1 MIYLFDKSKK
11 LIGTVRRNHCLSA
24 LFNREVNGLYTLSVD
39 LPVKYTDKLGEINYY
54 DKISKSSYI
63 GHYDLEG
70 RFQLH
75 RTVVVDVEDGTI
87 HIEGVHIFFDEAKA
101 YGIIAEK
108 KFLDREI
115 SYIAPLLFCEIGWTM
130 KDYDPSPALDVSFY
144 DVSLLA
150 ARKKLIETFGYEM
163 DIWLDFDGLSVTGK
177 NYSVKKRIG
186 KDTNKRYVYGTN
198 VLKIKSEEDYG
209 EVYTAVIGLGA
220 DQDEI
225 DKRKA
230 AEQYEKDRE
239 AVRKQR
245 DTLNASYKA
254 ARTAYDTSRKAVL
267 AQYDADVKAWRAE
280 RARIIAIRKTTKKS
294 KLTVPKKPPYPK
306 APPKPLAPKLP
317 AYPKKPV
324 ESVVKVV
331 TEQTREDMKRRVNY
345 ASVVWAKPTNPLDKA
360 AGTRVLVDPIT
371 TDAFGYRDS
380 TGKAVPKVKVVVFED
395 VEDPKILIQKAYE
408 WLTQNN
414 RPKAVFTAEVI
425 DGDVVDLGDT
435 VYVIYEDINKKEP
448 IRVAKAKDNLLTELR
463 TIEFGDLE
471 FMREDDKMK
480 EFVGEL
486 KSVKKATKDGLYDL
500 KLDFDVKFADQ
511 EESLKTDF
519 EIALEEAQVAL
530 DAFAEDMNVTI
541 DSAQE
546 DFMESIDVS
555 LLRAQEDAE
564 DAAFEMELRL
574 NGEIDAARSE
584 LSEDITQSYAN
595 ATKYADDKAT
605 ALKTE
610 VSNDINTAKTTL
622 TNDINTS
629 YTNATKYADTKASEL
644 QTKVAT
650 DINNA
655 KTSLSTDITNSY
667 NNAVTQAQ
675 VKVDTAKTALTQT
688 MNANKQDADNNIST
702 LNTALGDATKRMDAT
717 DVRVNGLVGD
727 IGTLNTQFTDINGQL
742 VPIKSDI
749 LKNSGDISSVKN
761 TVAGH
766 TTDISTLNNQI
777 TLKATKTE
785 LTDAIGGL
793 TFENRNLLE
802 KSATMNKD
810 IDKTWGSYVQLHQI
824 DITSVSSKVAI
835 GDVIT
840 VSFDIQMTTGTI
852 FQIYDSN
859 GQINVSLGQ
868 KTWNNIGTT
877 KQRLSYTT
885 TLKAPTRTPG
895 SAWTLTFYNT
905 NNGDKFT
912 IDNIKIEKGAK
923 ATPYSQAPED
933 LEGKITKNTADIMIN
948 AEEIAKRVLKTD
960 FDSKTGQMQTQINT
974 ATSTANENKQTIA
987 VINGDIDK
995 IEEWQIA
1002 KGTTIQQTAD
1012 AINQKIWNTDIN
1024 TATGAINNRL
1034 NTVSSTVDGNSQTI
1048 LQHTSQINGLT
1059 TWQTEKGAIINQTQS
1074 AINQKV
1080 WQTDI
1085 TGAIDNLDYGTRNL
1099 FVNNTA
1105 QKDKCLVWSTGALNA
1120 EIGSVTSDFIEVSAN
1135 DTILSNYA
1143 TSQLLYY
1150 DDKGWMLDIGG
1161 NKNGGNKFTIHN
1173 DSRIKYMKVSYRS
1186 NFLNGQTIA
1195 DKKVMIVKGAKMGDY
1210 QPAIEDTD
1218 ARISKAE
1225 SDINVNAT
1233 AISQRVL
1240 KTDFDSKT
1248 GQMQTQI
1255 NTVTSTANNN
1265 SSLITQVKGTV
1276 DGLSAW
1282 KTQKGTLIDQA
1293 IDAVSTKVWQ
1303 NDINAIESG
1312 NRNLIRQADFKDAS
1326 NTLNLWTILNGGGH
1340 IANKII
1346 VDDTRF
1352 TKVLKHNLTTSAPV
1366 NGTTV
1371 PYSILKMP
1379 LSATLSIPENYT
1391 FVAWMKADEQTNIS
1405 YLGLSQGTTLGGTV
1419 GNAGMSIGTTWQLV
1433 KFTTSFANGKLIDC
1447 VELSLER
1454 NETASSIYIAEPML
1468 VKGTLAPS
1476 SFVPALEDAE
1486 NKMSEISQTADS
1498 AKLQAD
1504 TVAKDYVKQSAVIV
1518 QSDGVMIG
1526 SKKVSGTEMASAI
1539 SVTPSNV
1546 DIITRVMRIS
1556 ADMQVA
1562 GDIQT
1567 LSINAVNAN
1576 IATIRTNMLTAD
1588 TISSTAIKVDTALIN
1603 KLNTN
1608 AILTNYLT
1616 ADTAMINSI
1625 KSNAVTAVRADI
1637 AWLKSNVITADS
1649 ITSTALKVDTAL
1661 INKLNTNAILTNML
1675 VADTA
1680 MINAIKSNAVTA
1692 VRADIAWLKANVI
1705 TADSITSTALKVD
1718 TALITKLNTGDIL
1731 TNALIANTAFIDS
1744 IKAKSI
1750 EAVHADV
1757 AWLKANVITAGSI
1770 TSNAIASGA
1779 VTADKMLV
1787 DQAYIDKLMA
1797 NTAFIDS
1804 IKTKSMDATRA
1815 NIGEISSLILK
1826 ANVITSTHLSSDL
1839 ALIDK
1844 IFATDALVSRLTA
1857 KSAFIRDIKSI
1868 EISADRIN
1876 GGILRSIEGSYYQN
1890 LNTGVTDY
1898 YNDASIYFHSEKNQL
1913 RYSNGTS
1920 SAGVYM
1926 KQGSAD
1932 SKDVQAFI
1940 GTSEFGYINV
1950 DHASWTGITALGS
1963 GRRLLASGDIMRFGA
1978 NGAKTLGENARWVMH
1993 LASAGYGSTRYFY
2006 GEGTNLYNY
2015 VLGKENEK
2023 LSYVYTKN
2031 VGDPNNKADSVNTK
2045 FVNELEFTTIN
2056 GFPTIRYGQTALQF
2070 RSNEGIYLITDT
2082 GGYLGKI

>member
-1 MIYLFDKSKK
+1 MIYLFDVYKQLKHTIPSSQ
-11 LIGTVRRNHCLSA
+11 IVSA
-24 LFNREVNGLYTLSVD
+24 TYTQELNALYTFDSELPLIYKDAKTGEDINLKTKFEACNYVGHFDNKGKFHLYKVYTIKVD
-39 LPVKYTDKLGEINYY
+39 GDMLIVK
-54 DKISKSSYI
+54 
-63 GHYDLEG
+63 
-70 RFQLH
+70 
-75 RTVVVDVEDGTI
+75 
-87 HIEGVHIFFDEAKA
+87 GVHIFFDEAKSMKVIEDVRLVDLDA
-101 YGIIAEK
+101 RDMFNNAFSGTGWSVKNFDNTAITSQDFYKVVPLEARAIIIEK
-108 KFLDREI
+108 FKVEI
-115 SYIAPLLFCEIGWTM
+115 HPYLEFDGQQITGRFVDI
-130 KDYDPSPALDVSFY
+130 
-144 DVSLLA
+144 
-150 ARKKLIETFGYEM
+150 RKKLGNEKGQRFAYGHNA
-163 DIWLDFDGLSVTGK
+163 FNVTHEQ
-177 NYSVKKRIG
+177 NRAEI
-186 KDTNKRYVYGTN
+186 
-198 VLKIKSEEDYG
+198 
-209 EVYTAVIGLGA
+209 YTAVIGRGA
-220 DQDEI
+220 
-225 DKRKA
+225 
-230 AEQYEKDRE
+230 
-239 AVRKQR
+239 
-245 DTLNASYKA
+245 TNGLNN
-254 ARTAYDTSRKAVL
+254 
-267 AQYDADVKAWRAE
+267 VKETRVEYHNIEW
-280 RARIIAIRKTTKKS
+280 KKS
-294 KLTVPKKPPYPK
+294 NGKP
-306 APPKPLAPKLP
+306 ADKPLGSNVLELP
-317 AYPKKPV
+317 DRTQEYGHIMSDGTLKP
-324 ESVVKVV
+324 
-331 TEQTREDMKRRVNY
+331 RIGYVNF
-345 ASVVWAKPTNPLDKA
+345 D
-360 AGTRVLVDPIT
+360 DI
-371 TDAFGYRDS
+371 TDAS
-380 TGKAVPKVKVVVFED
+380 
-395 VEDPKILIQKAYE
+395 ILLDETYK
-408 WLTQNN
+408 WLNEN
-414 RPKAVFTAEVI
+414 SRPKFIAESTVEQI
-425 DGDVVDLGDT
+425 GSAELGDT
-435 VYVIYEDINKKEP
+435 INFIYKEIDLYFSVRIFKVVYDLLDDLNTSVELGDYGFFNTDKSAQRVQGEIKRVENLATTYIEQQKTIFDDEFERVRNEFNDKLNQAELEALQQVQVAETRMTNELTSQREALSTDIN
-448 IRVAKAKDNLLTELR
+448 T
-463 TIEFGDLE
+463 
-471 FMREDDKMK
+471 
-480 EFVGEL
+480 
-486 KSVKKATKDGLYDL
+486 
-500 KLDFDVKFADQ
+500 
-511 EESLKTDF
+511 
-519 EIALEEAQVAL
+519 
-530 DAFAEDMNVTI
+530 
-541 DSAQE
+541 
-546 DFMESIDVS
+546 
-555 LLRAQEDAE
+555 
-564 DAAFEMELRL
+564 
-574 NGEIDAARSE
+574 
-584 LSEDITQSYAN
+584 SYAN
-595 ATKYADDKAT
+595 ATKYADDKAN

-610 VSNDINTAKTTL
+610 VSNDINTAKTNL
-622 TNDINTS
+622 SNDINTS

-655 KTSLSTDITNSY
+655 KTSLSTDITTSY

-675 VKVDTAKTALTQT
+675 AKVDTAKTALTQT
-688 MNANKQDADNNIST
+688 MNANKQDADNKIST

-727 IGTLNTQFTDINGQL
+727 IGTLNNQFTDINGQL

-933 LEGKITKNTADIMIN
+933 LEGKITKNTADIVIN

-987 VINGDIDK
+987 IINGDIDK

-1195 DKKVMIVKGAKMGDY
+1195 DKKVMIVKGTKMGDY

-1225 SDINVNAT
+1225 ADINVNAN
-1233 AISQRVL
+1233 AITQRVL

-1265 SSLITQVKGTV
+1265 SSLITTVKGTV
-1276 DGLSAW
+1276 DSLNLW
-1282 KTQKGTLIDQA
+1282 KTQKGTLIDQT
-1293 IDAVSTKVWQ
+1293 IDSVSQKVWQ
-1303 NDINAIESG
+1303 NDIDALSYD
-1312 NRNLIRQADFKDAS
+1312 NRNLLINSKNAKLSQNNVGLGNAVQNTDKSWTITPDAGKAVSVYKFLTGGAMSIPNFASGTNYIIGLDVIADRDCRLTKYVS
-1326 NTLNLWTILNGGGH
+1326 NTTYNSPQVDLKANVKQRVYVDLIIGTGSTSSALILMLNTADAKLTYDNIKVEQG
-1340 IANKII
+1340 
-1346 VDDTRF
+1346 
-1352 TKVLKHNLTTSAPV
+1352 TKAT
-1366 NGTTV
+1366 
-1371 PYSILKMP
+1371 PYS
-1379 LSATLSIPENYT
+1379 
-1391 FVAWMKADEQTNIS
+1391 VA
-1405 YLGLSQGTTLGGTV
+1405 
-1419 GNAGMSIGTTWQLV
+1419 
-1433 KFTTSFANGKLIDC
+1433 
-1447 VELSLER
+1447 
-1454 NETASSIYIAEPML
+1454 P
-1468 VKGTLAPS
+1468 
-1476 SFVPALEDAE
+1476 EDAE

-1546 DIITRVMRIS
+1546 DIITRVMRVTG
-1556 ADMQVA
+1556 DMQVA

-1576 IATIRTNMLTAD
+1576 IASIRTNMLTAD
-1588 TISSTAIKVDTALIN
+1588 SVTSTALKVDTALIN

-1616 ADTAMINSI
+1616 ADTAMIN
-1625 KSNAVTAVRADI
+1625 
-1637 AWLKSNVITADS
+1637 
-1649 ITSTALKVDTAL
+1649 
-1661 INKLNTNAILTNML
+1661 
-1675 VADTA
+1675 
-1680 MINAIKSNAVTA
+1680 AIKTNAVTA

-1705 TADSITSTALKVD
+1705 TADSITSTNLKVD
-1718 TALITKLNTGDIL
+1718 QALIDKLNTNAIL
-1731 TNALIANTAFIDS
+1731 TNMLVADTAMINA
-1744 IKAKSI
+1744 IKANALV
-1750 EAVHADV
+1750 AVHADI
-1757 AWLKANVITAGSI
+1757 AWLKANVITADSI
-1770 TSNAIASGA
+1770 TS
-1779 VTADKMLV
+1779 TALKV
-1787 DQAYIDKLMA
+1787 DQ
-1797 NTAFIDS
+1797 
-1804 IKTKSMDATRA
+1804 
-1815 NIGEISSLILK
+1815 
-1826 ANVITSTHLSSDL
+1826 

-1844 IFATDALVSRLTA
+1844 LNVSSLLVNKVIADTAYVNSVKSLSVTAVRGDIAYLKSNIITADSIDATALKVDVSMINKLFAQDAYITTLTSKAAFISSVKALDIEAIRLRAVDNKAAVNIENGMMTINRTDGYKMQVGIDGVSMYNADGSRRFTVNRFTVESSALSTSNSNVYLATDAGYEARVVDRTALPGDGLVGSYTYRPMRALSYHFGYLA
-1857 KSAFIRDIKSI
+1857 NGYIGIGGDELRVMSDGLAADNIYRDVRANYYLGEVLESNKSTNLYIRP
-1868 EISADRIN
+1868 N
-1876 GGILRSIEGSYYQN
+1876 GGEVRFTQKGTTDNYQDFRGN
-1890 LNTGVTDY
+1890 
-1898 YNDASIYFHSEKNQL
+1898 I
-1913 RYSNGTS
+1913 
-1920 SAGVYM
+1920 
-1926 KQGSAD
+1926 
-1932 SKDVQAFI
+1932 
-1940 GTSEFGYINV
+1940 GYIN
-1950 DHASWTGITALGS
+1950 GIS
-1963 GRRLLASGDIMRFGA
+1963 A
-1978 NGAKTLGENARWVMH
+1978 N
-1993 LASAGYGSTRYFY
+1993 STD
-2006 GEGTNLYNY
+2006 TNLYIGMDGELR
-2015 VLGKENEK
+2015 VTSRGLGTVSGGPVYRAVRAQAFNLSSLADYKENINIWDYDALSVLSDHTKIYQYQFKNDESKRIRRGLVIGDEYDTPVEFINEDGVDSYEMISWSIRAIQQLNEK
-2023 LSYVYTKN
+2023 IK
-2031 VGDPNNKADSVNTK
+2031 K
-2045 FVNELEFTTIN
+2045 LE
-2056 GFPTIRYGQTALQF
+2056 ALQ
-2070 RSNEGIYLITDT
+2070 NE
-2082 GGYLGKI
+2082 